1 MLLSIIM
8 LHDRYNYKQYI
19 LVLSCFI
26 FAGLYTILDTNNIY
40 PNKNKTVGNIL
51 AIISSFCFA
60 LSACFNEIFAINVPL
75 L

>member
-1 MLLSIIM
+1 M
-8 LHDRYNYKQYI
+8 
-19 LVLSCFI
+19 VLSCFI
-26 FAGLYTILDTNNIY
+26 FAGLYTVLDTNNIY

-60 LSACFNEIFAINVPL
+60 LSACFNEIFAKNVPL